1 MAQSGEEGNG
11 QVRGFASGVADGEL
25 HEGGVGVGSERVLVI
40 MYAAACVSGS
50 LAARSPERREG
61 RRTRRKGSTVGA
73 ERASTDTATQRVM
86 ATRGASGRAAASQ
99 MNLRT
104 DGSAVQAAARTAF
117 ESGEPD
123 ALQARRNCHLP
134 TGSTRWISR
143 TNCGLVWYGRQHSS
157 SCSTLWVWTWYLRAN
172 RLLASR

>member
-25 HEGGVGVGSERVLVI
+25 HEGGGGVGSERVLVI

-61 RRTRRKGSTVGA
+61 RRTRRTGSATVGA

-134 TGSTRWISR
+134 GSTRWISR
-143 TNCGLVWYGRQHSS
+143 TNCGVVWYGRQHSS
-157 SCSTLWVWTWYLRAN
+157 SCSTLWVWAWYLRAN